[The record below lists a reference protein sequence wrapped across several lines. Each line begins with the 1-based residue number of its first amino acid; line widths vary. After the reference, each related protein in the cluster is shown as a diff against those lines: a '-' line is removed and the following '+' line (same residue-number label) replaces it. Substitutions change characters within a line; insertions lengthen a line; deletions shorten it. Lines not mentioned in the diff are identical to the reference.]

1 VDYERLSEA
10 RREISNDPQAHVD
23 AALMIDTAD
32 LADAYKV
39 GTTRNKAN
47 TKLSSLLDRISDYAA
62 ELDRLTVEEDASHIQ
77 EALEPVER
85 WYDSSHTVDD
95 LAEWFETLYEC
106 AGAVDVPI
114 KPSYENAYETLTESP
129 EEVKLSAFIDDV
141 EQFQNMEDTTGMTLI
156 ARLHDFARSQHE
168 QDAWD
173 IYEAFD
179 SLIEDLQEKTMRPVR
194 ILNTVSNSSA
204 STATTSRSARKF
216 SP

>member
-1 VDYERLSEA
+1 
-10 RREISNDPQAHVD
+10 
-23 AALMIDTAD
+23 
-32 LADAYKV
+32 
-39 GTTRNKAN
+39 
-47 TKLSSLLDRISDYAA
+47 
-62 ELDRLTVEEDASHIQ
+62 
-77 EALEPVER
+77 VER